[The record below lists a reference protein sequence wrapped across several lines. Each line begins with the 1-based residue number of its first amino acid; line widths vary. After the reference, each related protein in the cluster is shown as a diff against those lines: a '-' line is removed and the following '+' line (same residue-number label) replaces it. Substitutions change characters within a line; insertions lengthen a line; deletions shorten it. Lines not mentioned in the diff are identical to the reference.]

1 MHAVTLRAKCL
12 SPKGLQPMF
21 RNPCFGRIAITAALF
36 VAAGMHA
43 GAQNSGDK
51 GHKVVGK
58 LPSGQDLTPAQM
70 AYGLP
75 KNPVVG
81 GPVDT
86 DLSKALTLERAIAI
100 GLAYHNSIAIS
111 KTAVDQAAAHL
122 TQARSS
128 YFPQVTP
135 SYSYSSALTPT
146 AVYSYDPVTGLP
158 VSRLPNRSVSSDTQT
173 SSIVLKQLLYDMGQR
188 EASVA
193 QSRRSVFAAEY
204 GLANQRQ
211 VVILDVS
218 QDYYNL
224 LRNRELVKEDVK
236 SVERYRATLD
246 IITTQANVGTAA
258 KSDIFQA
265 KADLA
270 NAEVTLLQD
279 QSNYKVAEA
288 TLKNA
293 MGIAANA
300 PLVLPDASLP
310 APKIDAD
317 KTPLTA
323 YLETAYSNRL
333 DSKQQQENVNASGYA
348 VKLAKIQS
356 GFSVDASIQEGY
368 AGNPISGE
376 ERLFSVSVSYPL
388 FDGGN
393 ARAAVK
399 ASQAA
404 LEEQKRSLDQI
415 QQNIRLDVEQSY
427 QVREIARQR
436 VTAAQVA
443 LDAGEENLKVVRAK
457 ELNQLAGL
465 PDIIAAERQRDAAGI
480 SLVQAIYDY
489 YVATAALKRSIGVND
504 LAYHVNVPNA
514 KPSVKLTVE
523 P

>member
-1 MHAVTLRAKCL
+1 MYRT
-12 SPKGLQPMF
+12 
-21 RNPCFGRIAITAALF
+21 PCFGRMAITAALIL
-36 VAAGMHA
+36 AAGMHA
-43 GAQNSGDK
+43 EAQTTGGN

-58 LPSGQDLTPAQM
+58 LPSGLGLTPAQM

-100 GLAYHNSIAIS
+100 GLSYHNSIAIS
-111 KTAVDQAAAHL
+111 KTAVDQASAHL

-135 SYSYSSALTPT
+135 SYSYASGVSPT
-146 AVYSYDPVTGLP
+146 KTYAYDPVTGLP
-158 VSRLPNRSVSSDTQT
+158 VSRLANQSVSTTSQS

-193 QSRRSVFAAEY
+193 QSRRTMFAAEY

-224 LRNRELVKEDVK
+224 LRNKELVKEDQK

-279 QSNYKVAEA
+279 QSNYQVAEA

-293 MGIAANA
+293 MGIASNT
-300 PLVLPDASLP
+300 PLVLPDVTLP
-310 APKIDAD
+310 APKSTAD
-317 KTPLTA
+317 KTPLA
-323 YLETAYSNRL
+323 SYLEIAYSNRL
-333 DSKQQQENVNASGYA
+333 DSRQQQENVNASGYA

-356 GFSVDASIQEGY
+356 GFSLDASIQEGY

-376 ERLFSVSVSYPL
+376 ERLLSVSVSYPL

-404 LEEQKRSLDQI
+404 LEEQKRSLDQL

-436 VTAAQVA
+436 VVAAQVA

-457 ELNQLAGL
+457 QLNQLAGL

-480 SLVQAIYDY
+480 SLVQATYDY
-489 YVATAALKRSIGVND
+489 YVATAALQRSVGVND
-504 LAYHVNVPNA
+504 PWYRPNVPGA
-514 KPSVKLTVE
+514 KAAVKMNVE